1 MFAQEKTVYSIKK
14 KKAFKFRISFIT
26 LTLSTAQQHS
36 DTYIL
41 HKLLFPFLKYLER
54 KHEVTAYIWRAEIQG
69 KRLKQRGERCIHF
82 HITTD
87 KFIHWRQIRNK
98 WNALQ
103 LAHGYKE
110 PGTDP
115 NSTDVHSVRNTESII
130 GYMTKYFSKQVKDS
144 EEKVTCKIFGM
155 SRNLSLMK
163 CILRE
168 EEQNEY
174 ATETQQFLYD
184 HATSSKQTD
193 YGIIF
198 YHSLTMNSK
207 VPREIHRQ
215 FKENYE
221 AFTKGIIS
229 KRRFEVE

>member
-1 MFAQEKTVYSIKK
+1 VRYVNQQVFASRLSIKPFYSFAFSRDISSRVNFSTRPTQNINTGKLSYKSTTRIRNAMNWMLLFAQEKTVYSIKK

-103 LAHGYKE
+103 CTEYRKH
-110 PGTDP
+110 
-115 NSTDVHSVRNTESII
+115 NRVH
-130 GYMTKYFSKQVKDS
+130 D
-144 EEKVTCKIFGM
+144 
-155 SRNLSLMK
+155 
-163 CILRE
+163 
-168 EEQNEY
+168 
-174 ATETQQFLYD
+174 
-184 HATSSKQTD
+184 
-193 YGIIF
+193 
-198 YHSLTMNSK
+198 
-207 VPREIHRQ
+207 
-215 FKENYE
+215 
-221 AFTKGIIS
+221 
-229 KRRFEVE
+229 